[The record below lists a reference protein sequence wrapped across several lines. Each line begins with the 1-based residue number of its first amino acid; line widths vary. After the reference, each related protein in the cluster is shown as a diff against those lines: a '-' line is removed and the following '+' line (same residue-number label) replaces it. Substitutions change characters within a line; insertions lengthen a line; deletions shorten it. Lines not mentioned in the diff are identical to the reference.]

1 MSVLIDGKAV
11 SSKYKYEIKIKTDD
25 YFNKYNLKP
34 GLAVILVGDNQA
46 SNLYVNMKEKA
57 CYAVGFK
64 SVVERLSESVSTEDI
79 LNLIDEFNK
88 DDSIHGILVQLPLPT
103 HIDEKKIL
111 YAIDPLKDVDGF
123 HPYNVGLLYIGE
135 DTFNPCTPLGVMKLF
150 KEYDIKL
157 RGKNAVVVG
166 ASNIVGRPM
175 AAMLLR
181 EFATVTICHIYTKN
195 LKEICKRADILIS
208 AAGKSKLIDSNY
220 VKNGAIIID
229 IGMNKDE
236 CGKLCGDVDFESV
249 KNIASYITP
258 VPGGVGPMTIAMLL
272 YNTLKS
278 FENHVVR

>member
-11 SSKYKYEIKIKTDD
+11 SNKYRNEIKEITAD
-25 YFNKYNLKP
+25 YSVKYNLRP

-57 CYAVGFK
+57 CLDVGFK
-64 SVVERLSESVSTEDI
+64 SVVKRLPESVSTQDV
-79 LNLIDEFNK
+79 LNLIDEFNNDK
-88 DDSIHGILVQLPLPT
+88 EIHGILVQLPLPQ
-103 HIDEKKIL
+103 HIDEKEIL

-150 KEYDIKL
+150 KEYGIKL
-157 RGKNAVVVG
+157 KGKNAVVIG

-181 EFATVTICHIYTKN
+181 EFATVTICHIYTQN
-195 LKEICKRADILIS
+195 LKEICKNADILIS
-208 AAGKSKLIDSNY
+208 AAGKVNLVDSSF
-220 VKNGAIIID
+220 VKKDAIIID

-236 CGKLCGDVDFESV
+236 KGKLCGDVDFESV
-249 KNIASYITP
+249 KDIASYITP

-272 YNTLKS
+272 FNTLKS
-278 FENHVVR
+278 FKNHVDR

>member
-57 CYAVGFK
+57 CHAVGFK

-157 RGKNAVVVG
+157 KGKNAVVVG

-208 AAGKSKLIDSNY
+208 AAGKSKLIDSTY

-236 CGKLCGDVDFESV
+236 NGKLCGDVDFETV
-249 KNIASYITP
+249 KEIASYITP

>member
-1 MSVLIDGKAV
+1 MSILIDGKAV
-11 SSKYKYEIKIKTDD
+11 SNKYKNQIRAKTAE
-25 YFNKYNLKP
+25 YFSKFNLKP
-34 GLAVILVGDNQA
+34 GLAVLLIGDNQA

-57 CYAVGFK
+57 CHAVGFK
-64 SVVERLSESVSTEDI
+64 SVVKRLPESVSTEDV
-79 LNLIDEFNK
+79 LNLIDEFNN
-88 DDSIHGILVQLPLPT
+88 DDSIHGILVQLPLPK

-150 KEYDIKL
+150 QEYNIELK
-157 RGKNAVVVG
+157 GKDSVVVG

-195 LKEICKRADILIS
+195 LKEICKNADILIS
-208 AAGKSKLIDSNY
+208 AAGKAKLVDSSF
-220 VKNGAIIID
+220 VKEGAIIID

-236 CGKLCGDVDFESV
+236 NGKLCGDVDFESV

-272 YNTLKS
+272 FNTLKS